1 MNMQGLFKEVQ
12 QFYLSLKIP
21 QNTRILMC
29 SKLMALLRWYM
40 YTTSPQVQQTLET
53 FLKIILTSLSC

>member
-29 SKLMALLRWYM
+29 SKLMALLSWYM

-53 FLKIILTSLSC
+53 FLKTILTSLSC

>member
-29 SKLMALLRWYM
+29 SKLMVLLRWYM

-53 FLKIILTSLSC
+53 FLKIVLTSLSC